1 MSSALCATDLEGKQ
15 FSDAKVKILTKKKKV
30 YQTIF
35 IRVALN
41 MFHDMFKNKSA
52 FQCQTSSHALL
63 N

>member
-1 MSSALCATDLEGKQ
+1 MSHTLCATDLEGKQ
-15 FSDAKVKILTKKKKV
+15 FFDARFKMPSKKKKDL

-41 MFHDMFKNKSA
+41 FMPSLRMLSA
-52 FQCQTSSHALL
+52 FQFQTSCAPF